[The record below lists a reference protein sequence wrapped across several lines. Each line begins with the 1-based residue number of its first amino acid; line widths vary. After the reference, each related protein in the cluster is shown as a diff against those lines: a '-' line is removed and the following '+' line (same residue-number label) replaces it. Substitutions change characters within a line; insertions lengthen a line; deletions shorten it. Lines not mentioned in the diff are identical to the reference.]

1 MCWSACVI
9 RDVLESMLQT
19 GCVIGGEQSGH
30 IIFLD
35 YNTTGDGLLTAV
47 QLMRVM
53 KKQGKKLSELAGIMT
68 KYPQILKNVRVET
81 KSGWEENT
89 LIAAAISAG
98 ESELGDDGRILV
110 RPSGTEPLIR
120 VMAEGPDEVELE
132 RIVDDIAAVIE
143 HEMGEV
149 TE

>member
-1 MCWSACVI
+1 M
-9 RDVLESMLQT
+9 
-19 GCVIGGEQSGH
+19 
-30 IIFLD
+30 
-35 YNTTGDGLLTAV
+35 
-47 QLMRVM
+47 
-53 KKQGKKLSELAGIMT
+53 
-68 KYPQILKNVRVET
+68 
-81 KSGWEENT
+81 
-89 LIAAAISAG
+89 
-98 ESELGDDGRILV
+98 V

>member
-1 MCWSACVI
+1 M
-9 RDVLESMLQT
+9 
-19 GCVIGGEQSGH
+19 
-30 IIFLD
+30 
-35 YNTTGDGLLTAV
+35 LTAV

>member
-1 MCWSACVI
+1 MRNKGYS
-9 RDVLESMLQT
+9 L
-19 GCVIGGEQSGH
+19 GGEQSGH

-98 ESELGDDGRILV
+98 ESELGYDGRILV